1 MIYSYIFYMKRFF
14 EIIFICLITI
24 FSFYYT
30 NSVIDFIKDED
41 PIMKKIKAYKSNKKM
56 INGVLT
62 KDVMLVGSSGNTID
76 VDKSYEKMKSIK
88 NFNKD
93 LLEYNIVK
101 PEITKKNNLDKL
113 IVGKNTK
120 NKEISFIFLIDNFEI
135 FKEISYITEIN
146 KVNVTFFIFS
156 NILNN
161 YKKEIVKY
169 INNNSIGF
177 MNDIDNKI
185 IVRKY
190 FENNIANYCLYKD
203 DSFLEV
209 CKLNRINTVNPIVIK
224 NNLYSYLKLYKENGY
239 IYLISSNKNNIKQLN
254 SSFIYL
260 KQKGYKIMNIDD
272 LLKE

>member
-146 KVNVTFFIFS
+146 KVNVTFFISS